1 MDTMTGQTRILAAL
15 AGERPD
21 RVIVCGGMTAAEQEW
36 TGPDAADRIDRHVR
50 DLFASMGDK
59 RRFLFASGCNTSPR
73 TPFENLIAFRDAA
86 WKYGEY

>member
-1 MDTMTGQTRILAAL
+1 MTGQARILAAL